1 MSRASAQ
8 STKDESLLAPAGSLF
23 ARLKTGC
30 ADDWRAYTRHAFVRQ
45 LGDGSLPQDCFR
57 HYLVQDYIFLKHF
70 ARAYALAV
78 YKSESIEDMRQ
89 AAATLDALLSAEMSL
104 HVRLCGEWGLS
115 EADMLATPEH
125 PANMA
130 YTRFVLERGLAGDLL
145 DLLVALAPC
154 VAGYAEIGL
163 WLKADPATRLDGNPY
178 VDWIETYSG
187 TDYVE
192 VARAAIDQLDRVAA
206 GRIGDDAAGS
216 GRWPSLQETFSAATR
231 LEIGFWD
238 MGLAPGQ
245 A

>member
-1 MSRASAQ
+1 MAQ
-8 STKDESLLAPAGSLF
+8 SAAKIAHDDVALAPAGSLF
-23 ARLKTGC
+23 ARLKAGC
-30 ADDWRAYTRHAFVRQ
+30 FEDWQAYTRHAFVRQ
-45 LGDGSLPQDCFR
+45 LGDGSLPQACFR

-78 YKSESIEDMRQ
+78 YKSEAIEDMRQ
-89 AAATLDALLSAEMSL
+89 AAATLDALLNAEMSL
-104 HVRLCGEWGLS
+104 HVRVCAGWGLS

-154 VAGYAEIGL
+154 VAGYGEIGL

-178 VDWIETYSG
+178 IDWIETYG
-187 TDYVE
+187 GADYLD
-192 VARAAIDQLDRVAA
+192 VARAAMAQLERVAEWRLGA
-206 GRIGDDAAGS
+206 DSASS
-216 GRWPSLQETFSAATR
+216 GRWPSLQETFTAATR

-238 MGLAPGQ
+238 MGLAPGEG
-245 A
+245 